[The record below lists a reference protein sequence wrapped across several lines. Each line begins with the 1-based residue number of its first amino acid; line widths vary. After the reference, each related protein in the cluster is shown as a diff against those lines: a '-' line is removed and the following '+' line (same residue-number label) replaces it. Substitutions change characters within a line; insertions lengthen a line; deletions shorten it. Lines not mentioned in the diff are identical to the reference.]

1 VLPSELLA
9 VWKRKGVIWPRYAR
23 LSSDSLEIAS
33 VLIEAYKRHTGEKKR
48 VLKEFV
54 SELEDKGY
62 DYRFVRGL
70 SFLLDGKSIFRC
82 NGAVNPVDL
91 RRKTFHATERLGL
104 PTTPEQ
110 RSRIIGEIA
119 SELETTPEMF
129 EEFFYAD
136 LDSESILEKFD
147 PPSPQELLEK
157 YNLSLTQTLLFDST
171 ELKFTTAGNW
181 QKIFYTVKKL
191 GLIYEAYKEAG
202 FWVKIDGPASL
213 FKLTRRYGTAI
224 AKLLPFIVA
233 NPEWTVEA
241 KILWKY
247 TNEIC
252 NFKIESWKHHALL
265 RSHIIPISYDSTVE
279 EDFAARFE
287 ALESGWRL
295 RREPEPV
302 LAGKQVIIPDFSLER
317 EGIKVYL
324 EIVGFWT
331 IEYLLRKIEKLK
343 KIDVNMLVAVNEALA
358 CEKLANLEKYAR
370 LNIIYYQDRIPLAPI
385 LRYLKEA
392 FQGVQAEQTGFLRSL
407 PIIFTE
413 PFVKFE
419 EFAARIGVSVDAVRT
434 ALTEKTPAGYTL
446 LPNGLVKKDKLEQ
459 IGKKLEE
466 QVNRSGRLPLS
477 ESIKIVEMEGVED
490 AASAMEALGYKIVWH
505 GINTEEA
512 EVIRP
517 KNKGN

>member
-1 VLPSELLA
+1 MLPSELLV

-23 LSSDSLEIAS
+23 LSSDTLEIAS
-33 VLIEAYKRHTGEKKR
+33 DLIEVYKQHVGVKKR

-70 SFLLDGKSIFRC
+70 SFLLDRNGVFKC
-82 NGAVNPVDL
+82 NDRVNPVDL
-91 RRKTFHATERLGL
+91 RRKTFQAAKKLGL
-104 PTTPEQ
+104 PTTPER
-110 RSRIIGEIA
+110 RSQIIEKIA
-119 SELETTPEMF
+119 SELKTTPEMV

-136 LDSESILEKFD
+136 LDSESVLEKFD

-171 ELKFTTAGNW
+171 ELKFKTAGNW

-191 GLIYEAYKEAG
+191 GLIYEAYKEDG

-233 NPEWTVEA
+233 NPDWTIEA

-265 RSHIIPISYDSTVE
+265 RSHVPPISYDSAVE
-279 EDFAARFE
+279 EEFAARFE

-302 LAGKQVIIPDFSLER
+302 LAGKHVIIPDFSLER

-331 IEYLLRKIEKLK
+331 VEYLLRKIEKLK
-343 KIDVNMLVAVNEALA
+343 KVDVNMLVAVNEALA
-358 CEKLANLEKYAR
+358 CEKLANLEKHAR
-370 LNIIYYQDRIPLAPI
+370 LNIVYYRDRIPLAPI
-385 LRYLKEA
+385 LRYLQGA
-392 FQGVQAEQTGFLRSL
+392 FQGIQAEQTGFLKNL
-407 PIIFTE
+407 PVIFTE
-413 PFVKFE
+413 PFVRFE
-419 EFAARIGVSVDAVRT
+419 EFAARIGVSVDAVRA
-434 ALTEKTPAGYTL
+434 ALTEKTPPDYIL

-466 QVNRSGRLPLS
+466 QIGRSGRLPLS
-477 ESIKIVEMEGVED
+477 ESIKIAETEGVED
-490 AASAMEALGYKIVWH
+490 AASAMEALGYRIVWH
-505 GINTEEA
+505 GISTEKA
-512 EVIRP
+512 EVIKP
-517 KNKGN
+517 KNRGN